1 MKKFFTLLKVDLING
16 FALNKNF
23 GKNKK
28 NRPKKSSNLGLAIL
42 LVFLMLISTAS
53 YAFMIGNVARVAN
66 MPEVLLAYGI
76 GAGIIVV
83 LMMTFANAYGTLFK
97 SRDFELLASLPI
109 DSRIIVASK
118 IVSLTFIG
126 YAYYTL
132 VYLPA
137 FVMYIIIAGV
147 NVMFLVSSFV
157 VWLFAPL
164 LVTTLC
170 SFIAYIF
177 GRIASRFKN
186 KNTISTIL
194 YAIFIIALVVG
205 IYAINFTI
213 PRDESNV
220 DAMVVYAQKMYVSF
234 TTIYPVSKIAIPAMQ
249 GNLLYLLLYVAINV
263 IPYIVFVIIIGNKYA
278 YINTHAKDAYKN
290 GNYDITKE
298 NKTKSKGLMRT
309 LLQKEVKTLV
319 STPVYLTNVIIG
331 PIMSI
336 FVIVFGAYM
345 FKYQITPSIE
355 GDVPYSI
362 GVNIVCALSLFLSG
376 LAPASA
382 CSISMEGRRFWI
394 IKSLPIDAKKYIN
407 SKVIFSY
414 LLMGPALLVGCVV
427 AAIMISANWLDFIM
441 IVLVPQVASVLY
453 SIIGLLL
460 NLKFYNLE
468 WDNPT
473 QAVKQGANVVLPMVI
488 DFGLFAQIAVLLV
501 IGIMFNISLTW
512 GMLLIVGILCLIF
525 YLVVRKHG
533 VNLYN
538 KISA

>member
-1 MKKFFTLLKVDLING
+1 MKKFFTLLKIDLING

-28 NRPKKSSNLGLAIL
+28 NRSKKSSNLALAIL
-42 LVFLMLISTAS
+42 LVFLMLISTSS

-76 GAGIIVV
+76 GAGVIAV

-147 NVMFLVSSFV
+147 NVVFLVSSFI

-170 SFIAYIF
+170 SFIAYVF
-177 GRIASRFKN
+177 GRISSRFKN

-220 DAMVVYAQKMYVSF
+220 DAMAVYAEKMYC
-234 TTIYPVSKIAIPAMQ
+234 
-249 GNLLYLLLYVAINV
+249 L
-263 IPYIVFVIIIGNKYA
+263 
-278 YINTHAKDAYKN
+278 
-290 GNYDITKE
+290 
-298 NKTKSKGLMRT
+298 R
-309 LLQKEVKTLV
+309 
-319 STPVYLTNVIIG
+319 
-331 PIMSI
+331 
-336 FVIVFGAYM
+336 GAL
-345 FKYQITPSIE
+345 
-355 GDVPYSI
+355 
-362 GVNIVCALSLFLSG
+362 CALRIHGLWPECTEPLGALRIPHRRFLLRSG
-376 LAPASA
+376 WLLRHEDGHLRLCPYCQRS
-382 CSISMEGRRFWI
+382 SPEHGRRSEDRFPLRCRHG
-394 IKSLPIDAKKYIN
+394 SD
-407 SKVIFSY
+407 
-414 LLMGPALLVGCVV
+414 GCRTGT
-427 AAIMISANWLDFIM
+427 A
-441 IVLVPQVASVLY
+441 
-453 SIIGLLL
+453 
-460 NLKFYNLE
+460 
-468 WDNPT
+468 
-473 QAVKQGANVVLPMVI
+473 
-488 DFGLFAQIAVLLV
+488 
-501 IGIMFNISLTW
+501 
-512 GMLLIVGILCLIF
+512 
-525 YLVVRKHG
+525 
-533 VNLYN
+533 
-538 KISA
+538 